1 MATLI
6 SDIKIRCARGTDAVA
21 LQDLYS
27 AQYPSTIQTQHKS
40 ISKYVKKARKT
51 DLKDIHK
58 YYLNKA
64 RHGLWVAIDTN
75 NANTIIGMIG
85 IRENRSWTATKQTT
99 NLSIKSHHKKQ
110 NSMNDTNR
118 KPDFKLAYQLI
129 DDMIAIL
136 TTGKE
141 QHCHHIKSNEAEV
154 MRFGT
159 SINYR
164 RKGIGT
170 ALFAHVKQ
178 FCIENDYNVIVAST
192 MNVLQDAV
200 QFYKA
205 SGFILKHTEPCGYDS
220 HLNFLR
226 FTYNLDNA

>member
-129 DDMIAIL
+129 DDMIAI
-136 TTGKE
+136 
-141 QHCHHIKSNEAEV
+141 HIKSNEAESKDSPCMLHPIPNGV
-154 MRFGT
+154 
-159 SINYR
+159 
-164 RKGIGT
+164 
-170 ALFAHVKQ
+170 
-178 FCIENDYNVIVAST
+178 NDAMT
-192 MNVLQDAV
+192 MHETEFVL
-200 QFYKA
+200 
-205 SGFILKHTEPCGYDS
+205 
-220 HLNFLR
+220 
-226 FTYNLDNA
+226 NA